1 MLEIKSIFDLK
12 WALNKK
18 HIVTVFGFLKKLL
31 GLGQVAQKGLD
42 TGFDLT
48 Q

>member
-18 HIVTVFGFLKKLL
+18 HITVFGFLKKLL
-31 GLGQVAQKGLD
+31 GLGQVAQKDLD